1 MRRRNLMI
9 GLGVLATG
17 SGATALTGA
26 TLSNTV
32 SPTADFRVNV
42 DPEGLV
48 VEKNST
54 QSFDGTVVGT
64 AGSGFVPAGLAYH
77 DSADTS
83 LDDFTDF
90 AAVANDGVNG
100 DLEFGVL
107 VPFDQIPTSSDSQV
121 SFKFPDLLQV
131 TNSDGS
137 DQNVVIRY
145 DDATDGSNASTFG
158 YVTEDD
164 SDLDSDG
171 SFVSADGTD
180 AALSFD
186 EVASIFSFSVT
197 GTFNS
202 QSDISS
208 TISPAGA
215 NTAGNSNQLPEVAA
229 SIDAG
234 GTTNISVNVNISP
247 EIGQKIVDEVDAQN
261 LGSNGGQIRLL
272 DQVFFSTTDD
282 IDADTVNAGSA
293 GANDA
298 NLQA

>member
-1 MRRRNLMI
+1 
-9 GLGVLATG
+9 
-17 SGATALTGA
+17 
-26 TLSNTV
+26 
-32 SPTADFRVNV
+32 VNV

-158 YVTEDD
+158 YVTEDE

-171 SFVSADGTD
+171 SFVSADGTN

-186 EVASIFSFSVT
+186 EVASIFSFEVAGTLDGNSVT
-197 GTFNS
+197 
-202 QSDISS
+202 S
-208 TISPAGA
+208 TISPKGA

>member
-48 VEKNST
+48 VERNST
-54 QSFDGTVVGT
+54 QTFDGSVIDTT
-64 AGSGFVPAGLAYH
+64 GSDIPTDTLEYH

-171 SFVSADGTD
+171 SFVSADGTN

-186 EVASIFSFSVT
+186 EVASIFSFEVAGTLDGNSVT
-197 GTFNS
+197 
-202 QSDISS
+202 S
-208 TISPAGA
+208 TISPKGA

-272 DQVFFSTTDD
+272 DQVFFSTTND

>member
-1 MRRRNLMI
+1 MI

-17 SGATALTGA
+17 SGAAALTGA

-158 YVTEDD
+158 YVTEDE

-171 SFVSADGTD
+171 SFVSADGTN

-186 EVASIFSFSVT
+186 EVASIFSFEVAGTLDGNSVT
-197 GTFNS
+197 
-202 QSDISS
+202 S
-208 TISPAGA
+208 TISPKGA

-272 DQVFFSTTDD
+272 DQVFFSTAGDLTNDTDSGTD
-282 IDADTVNAGSA
+282 IDATP
-293 GANDA
+293 
-298 NLQA
+298 QA

>member
-158 YVTEDD
+158 YVTEDE

-171 SFVSADGTD
+171 SFVSADGTN

-186 EVASIFSFSVT
+186 EVASIFSFEVAGTLDGNSVT
-197 GTFNS
+197 
-202 QSDISS
+202 S
-208 TISPAGA
+208 TISPKGA

-272 DQVFFSTTDD
+272 DQVFFSTTND

>member
-1 MRRRNLMI
+1 MI

-158 YVTEDD
+158 YVTEDE

-171 SFVSADGTD
+171 SFVSADGTN

-186 EVASIFSFSVT
+186 EVASIFSFEVAGTLDGNSVT
-197 GTFNS
+197 
-202 QSDISS
+202 S
-208 TISPAGA
+208 TISPKGA

-272 DQVFFSTTDD
+272 DQVFFSTTND

>member
-186 EVASIFSFSVT
+186 EVASIFSFEVAGTLDGNSVT
-197 GTFNS
+197 
-202 QSDISS
+202 S
-208 TISPAGA
+208 TISPKGA

-272 DQVFFSTTDD
+272 DQVFFSTTND

>member
-1 MRRRNLMI
+1 MI

-17 SGATALTGA
+17 SGAAALTGA

-42 DPEGLV
+42 DPQGLV
-48 VEKNST
+48 VERNST
-54 QSFDGTVVGT
+54 QNFDGSVIDTS
-64 AGSGFVPAGLAYH
+64 GSDIP
-77 DSADTS
+77 ADTLTYNNAADAS
-83 LDDFTDF
+83 LDEFTDF
-90 AAVANDGVNG
+90 AAIANEGVNG
-100 DLEFGVL
+100 NLEFGVL
-107 VPFDQIPTSSDSQV
+107 VPFDQIPTSTESQV
-121 SFKFPDLLQV
+121 SFKFPSLLQV

-145 DDATDGSNASTFG
+145 DDATDGNNASTFG

-180 AALSFD
+180 TALSFD
-186 EVASIFSFSVT
+186 EVANTFSFSVT
-197 GTFNS
+197 GTFNGTAGT
-202 QSDISS
+202 SS

-215 NTAGNSNQLPEVAA
+215 NTASNDNQNPEVAA
-229 SIDAG
+229 SIDGG
-234 GTTNISVNVNISP
+234 GTTDLSLNVNISP
-247 EIGQKIVDEVDAQN
+247 EIGQKIIDEVDAQN

-272 DQVFFSTTDD
+272 DQIFVSTTNDLD
-282 IDADTVNAGSA
+282 TDTDAGTSI

-298 NLQA
+298 NIRS